1 MAIGFL
7 LRKTWQDKFDDVRIV
22 EIQTCLWKIWLTKN
36 HGWMKIFIQ
45 LWKKEENK
53 NKGMKTLDEKYYNQ
67 IMDEN
72 LPFGWKLNMI
82 K

>member
-1 MAIGFL
+1 
-7 LRKTWQDKFDDVRIV
+7 
-22 EIQTCLWKIWLTKN
+22 
-36 HGWMKIFIQ
+36 MKIFIQ

-72 LPFGWKLNMI
+72 LPFG
-82 K
+82 

>member
-1 MAIGFL
+1 
-7 LRKTWQDKFDDVRIV
+7 
-22 EIQTCLWKIWLTKN
+22 
-36 HGWMKIFIQ
+36 
-45 LWKKEENK
+45 
-53 NKGMKTLDEKYYNQ
+53 MKTLDEKYYNQ